1 MGAPSGVKEHSK
13 GGGVGAGGGTSL
25 IQPNCHHQRLLLP
38 SHRPVWGVAL
48 LASPPGQP
56 GRGPTEGNLWRS
68 PSPQINHGSTFL
80 KGMKAGRFVL
90 AHCLIL
96 VCNEESRAGDSRGGV
111 CLPRQKVCVWRWT
124 GHMREGFRV
133 SGAPSPSQRCSWM
146 NTRRGV
152 HGNYQGTL

>member
-1 MGAPSGVKEHSK
+1 MQVEGPPSSSLTATTRGCCSLVTDQFGVWLCEPVHQD
-13 GGGVGAGGGTSL
+13 SL
-25 IQPNCHHQRLLLP
+25 
-38 SHRPVWGVAL
+38 
-48 LASPPGQP
+48 
-56 GRGPTEGNLWRS
+56 EGEPRESNLWRS

-80 KGMKAGRFVL
+80 KGMKAGRLVL

-111 CLPRQKVCVWRWT
+111 CLPRQKVCVWKWT
-124 GHMREGFRV
+124 GHMRKGFRV

-152 HGNYQGTL
+152 QGNYQGTL